1 MASVYLNGRFVDA
14 AEAAVSV
21 FDHGLLTGDGVFES
35 VAIRGGRPFALSR
48 HLERLKRSAT
58 IIGLEVPPLEELSQA
73 VITVAET
80 AGYETGKLRIT
91 LTGGKGPL
99 GSSRGGSA
107 PTVIVAAEQL
117 TGELGVA
124 SLVVAPWPKNERSA
138 TAGAKTISYADNVVA
153 LSFATSRG
161 ATEALWLNLAGDVC
175 EGTGSNVFL
184 GIDGELVTP
193 PLASGCLAGVTR
205 GLILENTDA
214 VEAAIGLDALRAA
227 TEGCLSSTTRGVQ
240 PIESIDGR
248 RLPACPGLLTKAV
261 AEAFASLVARGE
273 P

>member
-1 MASVYLNGRFVDA
+1 MPADHFGVARPYRIAGLLLHCGAMASVYLNGRFVDA

-117 TGELGVA
+117 TGE
-124 SLVVAPWPKNERSA
+124 
-138 TAGAKTISYADNVVA
+138 
-153 LSFATSRG
+153 
-161 ATEALWLNLAGDVC
+161 
-175 EGTGSNVFL
+175 
-184 GIDGELVTP
+184 
-193 PLASGCLAGVTR
+193 
-205 GLILENTDA
+205 A
-214 VEAAIGLDALRAA
+214 VSH
-227 TEGCLSSTTRGVQ
+227 LSS
-240 PIESIDGR
+240 
-248 RLPACPGLLTKAV
+248 
-261 AEAFASLVARGE
+261 
-273 P
+273 